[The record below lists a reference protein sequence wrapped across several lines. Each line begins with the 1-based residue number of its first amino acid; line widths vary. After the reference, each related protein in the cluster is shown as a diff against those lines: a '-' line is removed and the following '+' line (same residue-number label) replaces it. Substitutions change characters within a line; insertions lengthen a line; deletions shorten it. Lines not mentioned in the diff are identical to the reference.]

1 MSEWLVWHGEK
12 CPGNVRPG
20 PVSAYQL
27 LHVPPRLTSHQW
39 YMCHTGSTLNPH
51 WQHGILFLNPSV
63 YFGGTLTGNYLSPAA
78 LESCLTPK
86 LHSQRASIFRCRVA
100 AWQWESGHLCCPPP
114 SPPSTSHLSHLLHL
128 YTTEAFDHQW
138 RSTCTNRVRL
148 NEKEYFS
155 NFIENISRFL
165 SWTLSYSNFQFYIF
179 SS

>member
-86 LHSQRASIFRCRVA
+86 LHSQRASQHIPVPRGSLAVGVRTPV
-100 AWQWESGHLCCPPP
+100 LPPL
-114 SPPSTSHLSHLLHL
+114 PPTSHLSHLLHL

-165 SWTLSYSNFQFYIF
+165 LWTLSYYNFQFYIF